1 MKRIDSVSR
10 IGLGILAGVLA
21 LPAFAGTGTL
31 IDDFDDG
38 DLEGWVFEDRTTGQE
53 GAASVL
59 NGMVQMTTPA
69 PVDGALFLAFADSFL
84 TPTYDDGTVTCT
96 LRCDAIG
103 TTAGFFLRSDGVNSS
118 YLAFLATDEKGDG
131 GLIYNRFED
140 GVLTGLEEMP
150 NAFAVGQA
158 WRLSA
163 AAVGATIE
171 LKAWPDGESEPPD
184 AQLVITD
191 TTFSTGG
198 FGIFTSRLVNSGNP
212 LQPLD
217 ASFDNVFFRQACP
230 GDLNGDNGVGLSD
243 LSTLL
248 ENFGTSPAE
257 LSDGDFDGDND
268 VDLADLSH
276 LLSQFGIACS

>member
-1 MKRIDSVSR
+1 MKRINSVSR
-10 IGLGILAGVLA
+10 VGPRILAAALA
-21 LPAFAGTGTL
+21 LPAYAGTGTL

-38 DLEGWVFEDRTTGQE
+38 DLEGWIFQDRTTGQN
-53 GAASVL
+53 GAASAV
-59 NGMVQMTTPA
+59 NGVVQMTTSA
-69 PVDGALFLAFADSFL
+69 PVDGALFLAYEDSFL
-84 TPTYDDGTVTCT
+84 TPTYADGTMMCT
-96 LRCDAIG
+96 LWCDAIG

-118 YLAFLATDEKGDG
+118 YLAFLATDEEGDG
-131 GLIYNRFED
+131 RLIYNRFED
-140 GVLTGLEEMP
+140 GVLTAVEVMP

-184 AQLVITD
+184 PQLVITD

-198 FGIFTSRLVNSGNP
+198 FGLFTSRLVNPDNP
-212 LQPLD
+212 LQQLD

-230 GDLNGDNGVGLSD
+230 GDLDGDNAVALSD

-276 LLSQFGIACS
+276 LLSQFGIGCS

>member
-21 LPAFAGTGTL
+21 LPAYAGTGAL

-38 DLEGWVFEDRTTGQE
+38 NLDGWTFDDQTSGQE

-69 PVDGALFLAFADSFL
+69 PVNGALFLAYVDSFL
-84 TPTYDDGTVTCT
+84 TPTYADGTMTCT
-96 LRCDAIG
+96 LRSDAIG
-103 TTAGFFLRSDGVNSS
+103 TTAGFFLRSDGVDSA

-131 GLIYNRFED
+131 ALIYNRFED
-140 GVLTGLEEMP
+140 AVLTAVQEVP
-150 NAFAVGQA
+150 VDFAVGQA

-163 AAVGATIE
+163 ATVGAAIE
-171 LKAWPDGESEPPD
+171 LKAWPDGGSEPPD
-184 AQLVITD
+184 PQLVITD

-198 FGIFTSRLVNSGNP
+198 FGLFTSRLINPDNP
-212 LQPLD
+212 LQQLD
-217 ASFDNVFFRQACP
+217 ASFDNVYFRQACP
-230 GDLNGDNGVGLSD
+230 GDLDGDSAVTLSD

-248 ENFGTSPAE
+248 VNFGTSPAE
-257 LSDGDFDGDND
+257 LSDGDFDGDDD

-276 LLSQFGIACS
+276 LLSQFGSGCP